1 MAPQKMM
8 VPASEVMSVTHRH
21 SSSKS
26 RGDAAPAML
35 SIRQEPGVSAP
46 DGVPVVIVALAPG
59 VPPPPDKG
67 CPPVECVFPG
77 VPVVFVTVGLEVEVE
92 VGVELPGVSVGCG
105 VPVVTVGDGAT
116 VAVMGGVATGV
127 EVTVGVTMGVG
138 VTGMAVGVIT
148 GVGVVGT
155 GVGMTVGVTG
165 RVGVATGVFATPGE
179 GVGRRTGGFVPTGV
193 GVGCR

>member
-21 SSSKS
+21 SSSRS
-26 RGDAAPAML
+26 RGAAAPEML
-35 SIRQEPGVSAP
+35 SIRQEPGVFVP
-46 DGVPVVIVALAPG
+46 DGVPVVSLAPALG

-77 VPVVFVTVGLEVEVE
+77 VPVVFVTVV
-92 VGVELPGVSVGCG
+92 VGVEVPGVSVGCG
-105 VPVVTVGDGAT
+105 APVDTVGDSET
-116 VAVMGGVATGV
+116 VAVMGGVTTGV
-127 EVTVGVTMGVG
+127 AVMVGVTIGVG
-138 VTGMAVGVIT
+138 VTGIAVGVIT
-148 GVGVVGT
+148 GVGGVVGVVVT
-155 GVGMTVGVTG
+155 CVGTTVGATG
-165 RVGVATGVFATPGE
+165 SVGVATGVFVTTGE